1 MLSIVVH
8 TFVWQIVEIQIVLC
22 CFCFFLRFD
31 ISVYDNLQYVEN
43 TNMNSE
49 VVYLCWIVMLKLETC
64 ISTQAT
70 IHN

>member
-1 MLSIVVH
+1 MLSIVH
-8 TFVWQIVEIQIVLC
+8 TIVWKIVEIQIVLC
-22 CFCFFLRFD
+22 CFCFSLRFD

-49 VVYLCWIVMLKLETC
+49 VVYLCWIVMLKLETR

>member
-1 MLSIVVH
+1 MLSIVH

-43 TNMNSE
+43 TNMNIE
-49 VVYLCWIVMLKLETC
+49 VLYLCWIVMLKLETR